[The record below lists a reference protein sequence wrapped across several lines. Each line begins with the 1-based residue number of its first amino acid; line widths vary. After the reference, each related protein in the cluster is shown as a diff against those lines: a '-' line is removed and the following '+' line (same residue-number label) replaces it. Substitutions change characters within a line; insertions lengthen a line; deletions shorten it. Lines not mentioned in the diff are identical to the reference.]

1 MDNEKKYKITELT
14 WEYHK
19 NAERQDFVK
28 ILMSGEI
35 DPRLYATYLYN
46 QLACYS
52 KLEEYCLESSLFMDT
67 KIYQEHHIFIMI
79 THIYGLTLV
88 VHLN

>member
-1 MDNEKKYKITELT
+1 MKKIYTMDNEKKYKITELT

-35 DPRLYATYLYN
+35 DPRLSK
-46 QLACYS
+46 QL
-52 KLEEYCLESSLFMDT
+52 LVCLTSL
-67 KIYQEHHIFIMI
+67 
-79 THIYGLTLV
+79 
-88 VHLN
+88 